1 LIGLKKKIKKQKAY
15 PIILRSYSLAPWPLA
30 TTTESTLLFI
40 PAVALDLLNEELE
53 QEEEDDDDVDEDE
66 EAEAVAKEPR

>member
-40 PAVALDLLNEELE
+40 PAVALDLLNEKLE
-53 QEEEDDDDVDEDE
+53 QEC
-66 EAEAVAKEPR
+66 R

>member
-1 LIGLKKKIKKQKAY
+1 MGFDWVKKKKQKVEKQKAY

-30 TTTESTLLFI
+30 TTTASMLIFI

-53 QEEEDDDDVDEDE
+53 QE
-66 EAEAVAKEPR
+66 KRMTTM

>member
-1 LIGLKKKIKKQKAY
+1 MLI
-15 PIILRSYSLAPWPLA
+15 
-30 TTTESTLLFI
+30 FI

>member
-1 LIGLKKKIKKQKAY
+1 M
-15 PIILRSYSLAPWPLA
+15 
-30 TTTESTLLFI
+30 TESTLLFI